1 MGPPIYRWVGFGG
14 GRARAEFG
22 AIHLLVHRFS
32 RGPDFEHEHEHEHE
46 EQGTRNDEQARQKIA
61 LTVIPPFSLF
71 KSCSCSAK
79 RCSCSCSCS
88 IAIHPKDCRV
98 SLRRNVPPAFSS
110 EKWGHPSIGG
120 SVLEGAGCRARAR
133 ARGTGNEGDEQA
145 RQKIALTAIPPF
157 SLFKSCSCSA
167 KRCSCS
173 CSTTLKRNHIFVP
186 QKMGPKM
193 GRAQNGATHLLNR
206 RISRRRISCSC
217 SFPQ

>member
-32 RGPDFEHEHEHEHE
+32 RGPDFEHEHEHE

-120 SVLEGAGCRARAR
+120 SVLEGAEHEQNLGPSICWCTGFRGGRISSTSTSTR
-133 ARGTGNEGDEQA
+133 NRERGT
-145 RQKIALTAIPPF
+145 
-157 SLFKSCSCSA
+157 
-167 KRCSCS
+167 
-173 CSTTLKRNHIFVP
+173 
-186 QKMGPKM
+186 M
-193 GRAQNGATHLLNR
+193 NR
-206 RISRRRISCSC
+206 RDRKSHS
-217 SFPQ
+217 P

>member
-98 SLRRNVPPAFSS
+98 SLRRNVPPAFSK
-110 EKWGHPSIGG
+110 KWGPPRKMGPSICWW
-120 SVLEGAGCRARAR
+120 AGFRAR
-133 ARGTGNEGDEQA
+133 ARGTGNREQGTGNEGTRNRRD
-145 RQKIALTAIPPF
+145 RKSHSPRSPPSRF
-157 SLFKSCSCSA
+157 LNRA
-167 KRCSCS
+167 
-173 CSTTLKRNHIFVP
+173 
-186 QKMGPKM
+186 
-193 GRAQNGATHLLNR
+193 RAQRSGAR
-206 RISRRRISCSC
+206 ARARPR
-217 SFPQ
+217 